1 MKKPFSL
8 LTGHSQT
15 SASPWSEGVLNGYSF
30 RDKLKNKETIQCT
43 FINHVGSKTEL
54 KWDMQW
60 DAQEF
65 KGQSTMQLYFKVFS
79 EHSVWKHWPNTSA
92 AHTTLGQAQGDD
104 WRMKTVCFSCFHGS
118 SLIILLINWGAQFP
132 LIVHIVRGV
141 GSTSPALHC
150 HLGHSDTSHWGYS
163 LTVQSNHSFS
173 ITCVAHLGNYLR
185 IISTSWN
192 CCSLT
197 HHILIL
203 EYDRLSLKEWSW
215 LLTKPSMSV
224 TRPGRTGSSKELS
237 CRMGRE
243 QRAAIT
249 SSTKLWKTLWKL
261 WENFAHKTSYS
272 IPISF
277 INAKVPPNIN
287 KALKVLAWVRT
298 LVSELLRRE
307 ISYEIPEEFWH
318 LLDVSFNF
326 CNKNLKLL
334 MLLHAR
340 PSSVLTA
347 PIDMYA
353 LHLLTKINYWEFY
366 PRQPQAAENL
376 SFFFQRW
383 RCTGSCSLPEWTTS
397 YGIGH
402 DHMNFQ

>member
-1 MKKPFSL
+1 MLAAKQNWNETCSGMHKSSKDKVQCNYILKYFLNILCESTDQTPLQPIRPWVKLREMTEGWKQCVSHVSMAALSSSCWSTGEPSFLSL
-8 LTGHSQT
+8 FIL
-15 SASPWSEGVLNGYSF
+15 SEVL
-30 RDKLKNKETIQCT
+30 
-43 FINHVGSKTEL
+43 
-54 KWDMQW
+54 
-60 DAQEF
+60 
-65 KGQSTMQLYFKVFS
+65 
-79 EHSVWKHWPNTSA
+79 A
-92 AHTTLGQAQGDD
+92 AHLQLFTATLATPTHPTEDTAL
-104 WRMKTVCFSCFHGS
+104 RYRA
-118 SLIILLINWGAQFP
+118 IIP
-132 LIVHIVRGV
+132 
-141 GSTSPALHC
+141 S
-150 HLGHSDTSHWGYS
+150 
-163 LTVQSNHSFS
+163 QSR
-173 ITCVAHLGNYLR
+173 VAHLGNYLR

-249 SSTKLWKTLWKL
+249 SSTKLWKTLRKL